1 VSTLELEHIKHA
13 DLASGNNISL
23 TSAGNVG
30 VGAAPV
36 AGDFEVHCASGGELR
51 VDNYGAS
58 GVLIKQLNG
67 GSGTSG
73 SMMMQ
78 GGTSIILATND
89 TNEAMRI
96 NSSGNVGIGSSSP
109 VRQLEIKDDGTRG
122 QAIVGII
129 ADAGD
134 PAGIFMGTTSN
145 NNVGGI
151 RYFTDTN
158 KLTLR
163 ANDEDRLLIDSA
175 GRVTKP
181 YQPAF
186 RVGSVT
192 SYTTGN
198 TILHTID
205 FHDIG
210 NNYNPANGR
219 FTAPVAGVYYFGAQ
233 AISGSVT
240 SSSEQNLRFMK
251 NSVSVCDA
259 RARGYTESSLH
270 LKTVIELAV
279 GDYMTVVVDNGST
292 YASGNGFHNQFM
304 GYLIG

>member
-1 VSTLELEHIKHA
+1 MSTLELEHIKHA

-96 NSSGNVGIGSSSP
+96 NSSGNVGIGTSSP
-109 VRQLEIKDDGTRG
+109 VRQLEIHVDGTRG
-122 QAIVGII
+122 LAIVGII

-134 PAGIFMGTTSN
+134 PAGIFDG
-145 NNVGGI
+145 
-151 RYFTDTN
+151 
-158 KLTLR
+158 
-163 ANDEDRLLIDSA
+163 
-175 GRVTKP
+175 
-181 YQPAF
+181 
-186 RVGSVT
+186 
-192 SYTTGN
+192 
-198 TILHTID
+198 
-205 FHDIG
+205 
-210 NNYNPANGR
+210 
-219 FTAPVAGVYYFGAQ
+219 YY
-233 AISGSVT
+233 I
-240 SSSEQNLRFMK
+240 
-251 NSVSVCDA
+251 
-259 RARGYTESSLH
+259 
-270 LKTVIELAV
+270 
-279 GDYMTVVVDNGST
+279 
-292 YASGNGFHNQFM
+292 
-304 GYLIG
+304 

>member
-145 NNVGGI
+145 NNAGGI

-175 GRVTKP
+175 GIVTKP
-181 YQPAF
+181 YQPSF

-192 SYTTGN
+192 YLTSGN

-233 AISGSVT
+233 AISGSAST
-240 SSSEQNLRFMK
+240 SSEQNLRFMK
-251 NSVSVCDA
+251 NSTAVCDA
-259 RARGYTESSLH
+259 RARSYVESSLH
-270 LKTVIELAV
+270 LKTVIELAA
-279 GDYMTVVVDNGST
+279 GDYIYVVVDAGSV
-292 YASGNGFHNQFM
+292 YASSNGYHNQFM

>member
-96 NSSGNVGIGSSSP
+96 NSSGNVGIG
-109 VRQLEIKDDGTRG
+109 
-122 QAIVGII
+122 
-129 ADAGD
+129 
-134 PAGIFMGTTSN
+134 TSN
-145 NNVGGI
+145 PDAPLHVEATNASMLLSNSGRTQYWRIQNNESSDALV
-151 RYFTDTN
+151 FN
-158 KLTLR
+158 
-163 ANDEDRLLIDSA
+163 ANDSAERMRIDNA
-175 GRVTKP
+175 GYVTKAF
-181 YQPAF
+181 QPAF
-186 RVGSVT
+186 GVGRGGGNVAINTDYVWDTVRFNIGSHYNT
-192 SYTTGN
+192 S
-198 TILHTID
+198 
-205 FHDIG
+205 
-210 NNYNPANGR
+210 NGR
-219 FTAPVAGVYYFGAQ
+219 FTAPVDGRYHFD
-233 AISGSVT
+233 I
-240 SSSEQNLRFMK
+240 NLMSNDIIYNNKFWQLR
-251 NSVSVCDA
+251 
-259 RARGYTESSLH
+259 L
-270 LKTVIELAV
+270 
-279 GDYMTVVVDNGST
+279 NGSEYQRIYST
-292 YASGNGFHNQFM
+292 NGGAYHHRWNWNGTLELSANDYIVVHSYSVGLYGGNALYSHFS
-304 GYLIG
+304 GYLLG

>member
-181 YQPAF
+181 YQPSF

-192 SYTTGN
+192 YLTSGN

-233 AISGSVT
+233 AISGSAST
-240 SSSEQNLRFMK
+240 SSEQNLRFMK
-251 NSVSVCDA
+251 NSTAVCDA
-259 RARGYTESSLH
+259 RARSYVESSLH
-270 LKTVIELAV
+270 LKTVIELAA
-279 GDYMTVVVDNGST
+279 GDYIYVVVDAGSV
-292 YASGNGFHNQFM
+292 YASSNGFHNQFM